1 MPTRRKCPP
10 EETDRLLAIVAEN
23 LQRLMDERY
32 PNEPNK
38 RLRLST
44 DSGVGRTN
52 LNQYLLGRQHPRL
65 DTLMQLAWALDE
77 PVWQLLVPR
86 EKLTRVF
93 DTSNV
98 AKVAAMEAPPEDL
111 KRRRSR

>member
-1 MPTRRKCPP
+1 M
-10 EETDRLLAIVAEN
+10 AEK
-23 LQRLMDERY
+23 Y
-32 PNEPNK
+32 PGEANK
-38 RLRLST
+38 RARLSE

-77 PVWQLLVPR
+77 PVWQLLVPHN
-86 EKLTRVF
+86 KISRVF

-98 AKVAAMEAPPEDL
+98 ASVAAMETPPTDL